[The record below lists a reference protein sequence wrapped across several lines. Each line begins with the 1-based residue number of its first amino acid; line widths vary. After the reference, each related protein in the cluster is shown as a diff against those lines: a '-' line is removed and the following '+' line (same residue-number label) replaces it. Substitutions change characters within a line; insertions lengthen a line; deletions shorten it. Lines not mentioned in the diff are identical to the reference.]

1 MLFETDSIT
10 IRHLPEMTAVD
21 SWLLGREEN
30 CPMIYSS
37 RFGNRRIY
45 LATRVKFAIPEREIE
60 NTGITFKRD
69 VDNELHGDLTI
80 RQNHIDWRPKGNE
93 FIYRIAW
100 SKLAE
105 FAEANGKRIRP
116 KATAVKARKKLKG
129 AV

>member
-1 MLFETDSIT
+1 MT
-10 IRHLPEMTAVD
+10 IRHIPEMSVERWIVGFWGVRRIVQGYTWCVP
-21 SWLLGREEN
+21 N
-30 CPMIYSS
+30 
-37 RFGNRRIY
+37 FGNRRIY

-116 KATAVKARKKLKG
+116 KATVVKATKKLKG